1 MIMAKIAIVA
11 GAFHRKLVE
20 RMVEEAHEACKEN
33 NLEVKEVVW
42 VPGSL
47 EKPLAL
53 KIVLSE
59 KDIDGAVV
67 LGIIEKGQTK
77 HGLVMGQAVIKTI
90 IDLQL
95 EYMRPIGVG
104 ILGPE
109 IEAPQIQKRL
119 LPYARGAVLAV
130 KAMIDFKN
138 ARKN

>member
-1 MIMAKIAIVA
+1 MTKIAIVA

-20 RMVEEAHEACKEN
+20 EMLEEAKRACKETG
-33 NLEVKEVVW
+33 LQISEIVW

-53 KIVLSE
+53 KIILSE
-59 KDIDGAVV
+59 KNVDGAVV

-77 HGLVMGQAVIKTI
+77 HGRVMGEAVMKSI
-90 IDLQL
+90 IELQL
-95 EYMRPIGVG
+95 EYMKPIGVG

-109 IEAPQIQKRL
+109 IEKPQIEKRL

-130 KAMIDFKN
+130 KAMIDFQN
-138 ARKN
+138 GRK